1 MNPASITLDAD
12 NPLLDFSG
20 LPRFADFRIEQVA
33 PAIEALL
40 AAAREALETV
50 CGTDAAPAWDTIVTP
65 LEHATERLSRA
76 WGMVSHLNAVADS
89 PELREAYNALLPAVW
104 DFRIGIHFAH
114 RVMAVILAVALT
126 WFAWTIRR
134 DPASGPAM
142 RAGAAALVT
151 LLVLQILLGAM
162 VIWTLRRPEM
172 TTAHVVIGALTLAVT
187 FWLTWVAHRDQL
199 DGPAPLA
206 TPSRG

>member
-1 MNPASITLDAD
+1 
-12 NPLLDFSG
+12 
-20 LPRFADFRIEQVA
+20 
-33 PAIEALL
+33 
-40 AAAREALETV
+40 
-50 CGTDAAPAWDTIVTP
+50 
-65 LEHATERLSRA
+65 
-76 WGMVSHLNAVADS
+76 
-89 PELREAYNALLPAVW
+89 
-104 DFRIGIHFAH
+104 
-114 RVMAVILAVALT
+114 
-126 WFAWTIRR
+126 
-134 DPASGPAM
+134 M

>member
-1 MNPASITLDAD
+1 MRRAGIVCC
-12 NPLLDFSG
+12 G
-20 LPRFADFRIEQVA
+20 L
-33 PAIEALL
+33 LL
-40 AAAREALETV
+40 AQLAIAATMRHNNAGLAI
-50 CGTDAAPAWDTIVTP
+50 GSFPFSTP
-65 LEHATERLSRA
+65 PP
-76 WGMVSHLNAVADS
+76 D
-89 PELREAYNALLPAVW
+89 NALLPAVW

-134 DPASGPAM
+134 DPASGTTM

>member
-1 MNPASITLDAD
+1 
-12 NPLLDFSG
+12 
-20 LPRFADFRIEQVA
+20 
-33 PAIEALL
+33 
-40 AAAREALETV
+40 
-50 CGTDAAPAWDTIVTP
+50 
-65 LEHATERLSRA
+65 
-76 WGMVSHLNAVADS
+76 
-89 PELREAYNALLPAVW
+89 VW

-126 WFAWTIRR
+126 WFVWTIRR
-134 DPASGPAM
+134 DPASGPGM